1 MKRNCR
7 RSDEERAIH
16 DRACRIRRMT
26 DEQIC
31 TYIDGRNTSTA
42 EVIERFLGCLGT
54 RSTDGTRISDAT
66 IRKLRAV
73 AQAKGFL
80 PGGAE

>member
-7 RSDEERAIH
+7 RDDEERAIH

-26 DEQIC
+26 DDQLC
-31 TYIDGRNTSTA
+31 AYVDGRSTSPA

-54 RSTDGTRISDAT
+54 RSADGTRISDAT

-73 AQAKGFL
+73 AKDKGFL
-80 PGGAE
+80 PADP